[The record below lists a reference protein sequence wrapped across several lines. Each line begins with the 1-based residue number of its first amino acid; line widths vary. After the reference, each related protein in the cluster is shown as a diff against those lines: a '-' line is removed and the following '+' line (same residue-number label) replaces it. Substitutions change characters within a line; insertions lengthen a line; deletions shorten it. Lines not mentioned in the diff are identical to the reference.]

1 MHRYEFRVCSRIA
14 YSNRTW
20 WRPPKRKLKVE
31 RASLG
36 TWTARRKPPRK
47 LESSTPAAQSD
58 CEMFD
63 HLVPF

>member
-1 MHRYEFRVCSRIA
+1 MHRYEFRICSRIA

-20 WRPPKRKLKVE
+20 WRPPKRKLKVR
-31 RASLG
+31 RATLG
-36 TWTARRKPPRK
+36 TWAARREPSRK
-47 LESSTPAAQSD
+47 LESYPAAQSN